1 MTQTNQTQADKL
13 SKHTQQNNKNTHQ
26 TGKIQSTDPP
36 TPLGG
41 DP

>member
-13 SKHTQQNNKNTHQ
+13 SKHTPKQE
-26 TGKIQSTDPP
+26 KIQSTNPP